1 MGVKNGQPTTMTN
14 KNGDIIKVMQDSVSH
29 MVEVGWMIVD
39 DDEEEKKVSKPK
51 NKKEK

>member
-1 MGVKNGQPTTMTN
+1 MVVKNGQPTTMTN

-39 DDEEEKKVSKPK
+39 DEEEKKVSKPK